1 MAPCSWSP
9 VPTSFGV
16 QVSVCGLE
24 FSAFYGPTC
33 PACAAADV
41 SGKTCGGLPEWFGG
55 GTATALASTGAGYH
69 PWRPPPLAETA
80 SSPTYFF
87 NDRGAYIPSSVHV
100 YVASS
105 TESACIGSLKPAV

>member
-9 VPTSFGV
+9 VPTTFGV

-33 PACAAADV
+33 PGCAAADV

-55 GTATALASTGAGYH
+55 GTATALASSGARYH
-69 PWRPPPLAETA
+69 PWRPPPLAESA
-80 SSPTYFF
+80 SSPTCFF
-87 NDRGAYIPSSVHV
+87 NDRGA
-100 YVASS
+100 
-105 TESACIGSLKPAV
+105 